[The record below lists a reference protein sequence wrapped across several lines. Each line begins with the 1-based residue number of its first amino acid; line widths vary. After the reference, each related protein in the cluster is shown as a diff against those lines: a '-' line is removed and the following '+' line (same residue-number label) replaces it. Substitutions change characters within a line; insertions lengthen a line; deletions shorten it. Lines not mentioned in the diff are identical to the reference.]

1 VTTDEQLTEE
11 LVGEVPVV
19 HIDGEVDISNWL
31 RVATTMTDATERE
44 GPGLVVDLRRTRYLD
59 SSGVRLLFE
68 ARRRLQADDRP
79 LVLVTIVG
87 TPAESVLRHTGL
99 LDVVPTVTTVDQAV
113 ALLVEASRGD
123 LRT

>member
-1 VTTDEQLTEE
+1 MTADEELSEE
-11 LVGEVPVV
+11 LVGPVPVV

-31 RVATTMTDATERE
+31 RVATAITDATERE

-79 LVLVTIVG
+79 LVLVTVIG

-99 LDVVPTVTTVDQAV
+99 LDVVPTVTTVDEAV
-113 ALLVEASRGD
+113 ALLVQTSHGD